1 MPDQQNRLVF
11 TQESNFKGIA
21 EAIRKK
27 RLSEAKFKPPQMKD
41 AIMAIRL
48 GIPMVV
54 QTGAVG
60 GGEPARWVRPSAWPN
75 IEAIPIDREHD
86 EEVCYMTFDN
96 TRATIS
102 QSAAWAGF
110 SVRLDRAGAT
120 CVFERGHLDNGVFV
134 VDSTFESDE
143 QPANLSTVV
152 YVTDY
157 YGTSDNDYVV
167 YRVRPSDEAHLVRL
181 CFAYVPKSIS
191 LLPQDIPDYCMAC
204 LERVGNLPYVNDMS
218 LITNRSRYGCA
229 SIQHDRNDIG
239 KYNAVTTLV
248 YAWQNCYSLQSLDI
262 GGWDTSNWAV
272 TNLGGAWQNCNSL
285 QSLDIG
291 GWDTSSWAVT
301 TLGYAWSRCYSLQS
315 LDIGGWDTSS
325 WAVTNLGNAWQ
336 NCYSLQSLDIGNLSL
351 SGVTSTANTMQ
362 YCRKLK
368 DISSL
373 NGLKTSISLASCVM
387 LSRESVLN
395 IFASLGTVSNDTITL
410 YVDTYNKLSAD
421 DIAVA
426 TTKGWTVASAA

>member
-48 GIPMVV
+48 GLPIVI

-60 GGEPARWVRPSAWPN
+60 GGEPVPWVRPTAWPN
-75 IEAIPIDREHD
+75 IEALPIDREHD

-96 TRATIS
+96 TRATIA

-134 VDSTFESDE
+134 VDGTFESDE

-167 YRVRPSDEAHLVRL
+167 YRVRPSAEAHLVRL
-181 CFAYVPKSIS
+181 CFAYVPKSVS

-218 LITNRSRYGCA
+218 LITDRSRYGCA

-239 KYNAVTTLV
+239 KYNAVTNLGN
-248 YAWQNCYSLQSLDI
+248 AWQSCYSLQSLDLS
-262 GGWDTSNWAV
+262 GWDTTNWAV
-272 TNLGGAWQNCNSL
+272 TNLDN
-285 QSLDIG
+285 
-291 GWDTSSWAVT
+291 
-301 TLGYAWSRCYSLQS
+301 AWS
-315 LDIGGWDTSS
+315 G
-325 WAVTNLGNAWQ
+325 
-336 NCYSLQSLDIGNLSL
+336 CYSLQSLDIGNLSL
-351 SGVTSTANTMQ
+351 SGVTSTGNTMQ
-362 YCRKLK
+362 YCKKLK

-373 NGLKTSISLASCVM
+373 NGLKISISFANCVM

-395 IFASLGTVSNDTITL
+395 IFASLGTVSNGTITL
-410 YVDTYNKLSAD
+410 YVDIYNKLSAD